1 MHDKYNLCKAA
12 HDDMH
17 EILDAWS
24 KGESVEMEKAVWYL
38 TNRAICMDS
47 QREDFWKQYHGEVY
61 GAMYPSDDNRGR
73 MTDDYDHDNG
83 DDSYANY
90 DDAYNI
96 YSGKRLSKAEMTKWL
111 SEMVN
116 DDGTHGAHWNKEQT
130 TSVGEK
136 NGMQWDWASHETFHL
151 VMNAKYSDYYKTAKA
166 YGREKDADFFA
177 KMAIDD
183 ICDVDKVNICERLY
197 VTYHFLVKH

>member
-1 MHDKYNLCKAA
+1 MYDKYNICKAA

-17 EILDAWS
+17 EILEAWS
-24 KGESVEMEKAVWYL
+24 NGEGADMEKAIWYL
-38 TNRAICMDS
+38 ANRAICMDS

-61 GAMYPSDDNRGR
+61 GAMYPKDDNRGR
-73 MTDDYDHDNG
+73 MTDDHEYDHEEYEEGGHDHEK
-83 DDSYANY
+83 
-90 DDAYNI
+90 

-116 DDGTHGAHWNKEQT
+116 QDGTHGAHWNVNQT

-136 NGMQWDWASHETFHL
+136 NGMNWEWASKETFHL
-151 VMNAKYSDYYKTAKA
+151 VMNAKYSDYYNTAKA

-177 KMAIDD
+177 KMSMDD
-183 ICDVDKVNICERLY
+183 ICDEDKVDICERLY